1 MTRGTPLRAGVARW
15 LAVALLGFVACA
27 LVIEAATGR
36 LGAQPAP
43 GAGPGGSGEGVIAV
57 VGQIT
62 EGRYALFLV
71 DTKRQTVA
79 MYQWLPKKGR
89 PGVLRWLASRYYG
102 FDIRMDSYNTEMDPR
117 EVRKLLEGS
126 TRLEATESP

>member
-1 MTRGTPLRAGVARW
+1 VARW
-15 LAVALLGFVACA
+15 LAVALLGFIACA
-27 LVIEAATGR
+27 LVIEASTGR
-36 LGAQPAP
+36 LLAQP
-43 GAGPGGSGEGVIAV
+43 GGDAGPAGRGDGVIAV

-62 EGRYALFLV
+62 DERYALFLV
-71 DTKRQTVA
+71 DTRRQRIA

-89 PGVLRWLASRYYG
+89 PGVLRYLASRYYG